1 MEDFDSVTTSVR
13 QPGRSNVAPV
23 LEVSWDVE
31 ILGITGTAVGEQ
43 LSSGG
48 PRIEL
53 DSRENGI
60 SIMPYMM
67 EEGDAEIVAD
77 RLRFVV
83 NQLIE
88 LKH

>member
-1 MEDFDSVTTSVR
+1 V
-13 QPGRSNVAPV
+13 
-23 LEVSWDVE
+23 
-31 ILGITGTAVGEQ
+31 LGITGAVVGKR
-43 LSSGG
+43 LSSGK

-53 DSRENGI
+53 ANRENGI
-60 SIMPYMM
+60 SVMPYMM

-88 LKH
+88 LN

>member
-1 MEDFDSVTTSVR
+1 MKSLV
-13 QPGRSNVAPV
+13 QK
-23 LEVSWDVE
+23 
-31 ILGITGTAVGEQ
+31 ITGTAVGEQ
-43 LSSGG
+43 LSSGK

-53 DSRENGI
+53 SNRENGI

-88 LKH
+88 LN

>member
-1 MEDFDSVTTSVR
+1 
-13 QPGRSNVAPV
+13 
-23 LEVSWDVE
+23 
-31 ILGITGTAVGEQ
+31 VGKR
-43 LSSGG
+43 LSSGK

-53 DSRENGI
+53 ANRENGI
-60 SIMPYMM
+60 SVMPYMM

-88 LKH
+88 LN